1 MIATV
6 FDSILHL
13 HGWPA
18 LALVFALPAL
28 EASVFLGFL
37 FPGEIAIVLGGV
49 LAFEHHLWL
58 PAAVMAAVLGAVVG
72 DSVGYF
78 VGRRFGQTILRST
91 LGRLPL
97 WRRHFDR
104 HLEEAKAYLRR
115 RGPYAV
121 VIGRFT
127 AWLRVFVPG
136 LAGMSAMPY
145 RTFVVFNVLGGLV
158 WGTGF
163 VLLGFFAGLGWRHVE
178 RLAGA
183 GGLAFLVVLAAV
195 LLGARAR
202 RRSRPGRP
210 ERTSPPRS
218 A

>member
-28 EASVFLGFL
+28 EASVFVGFL

-49 LAFEHHLWL
+49 LAFEHRLWL

-72 DSVGYF
+72 DSVGYL
-78 VGRRFGQTILRST
+78 VGRRFGHTILRTT
-91 LGRLPL
+91 LGRLPI
-97 WRRHFDR
+97 WRRHFER

-121 VIGRFT
+121 VIGRLT

-145 RTFVVFNVLGGLV
+145 GTFLVFNVVGGAL

-163 VLLGFFAGLGWRHVE
+163 VLLGFFAGLGWRDVE
-178 RLAGA
+178 RWAGA
-183 GGLAFLVVLAAV
+183 GGLALLLVLVALLLAM
-195 LLGARAR
+195 RAR
-202 RRSRPGRP
+202 RRSGLDAS
-210 ERTSPPRS
+210 ERDRI
-218 A
+218 